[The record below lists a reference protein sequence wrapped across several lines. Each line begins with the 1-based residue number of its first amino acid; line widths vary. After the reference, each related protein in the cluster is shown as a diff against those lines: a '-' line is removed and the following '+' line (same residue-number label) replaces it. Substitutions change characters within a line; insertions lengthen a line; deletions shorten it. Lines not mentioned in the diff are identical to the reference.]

1 MLKPPILYSF
11 RRCPYAIRERL
22 ALKACDINVII
33 REVDLK
39 NKPTC
44 LIKANPNGTVPTLII
59 NENQILNQSLDIVA
73 YCDQISGGTKIN
85 LEADSEQHYKILLN
99 SLPEVQ
105 QSINI
110 LKYQNEENKLDH
122 AKRIIT
128 QYLNTLSKTLCKKKY
143 LVSDSLS
150 KADINIVPFIRQI
163 NSISNEYFDCHIN
176 LKTWL
181 QRITESEIFNYTMQK
196 FPIWQPNQAPII
208 F

>member
-1 MLKPPILYSF
+1 MLKLPILYSF
-11 RRCPYAIRERL
+11 RRCPYAIRARL

-59 NENQILNQSLDIVA
+59 NENQRFNQSLDIVA
-73 YCDQISGGTKIN
+73 YCDQASGGTKIN
-85 LEADSEQHYKILLN
+85 LETNSEQHYKTLLN

-105 QSINI
+105 QSINT

-122 AKRIIT
+122 AELIIT
-128 QYLNTLSKTLCKKKY
+128 QYLNTLSKTLYKKKY

-163 NSISNEYFDCHIN
+163 NNISTEYFDCHIN
-176 LKTWL
+176 LKNWL
-181 QRITESEIFNYTMQK
+181 KRITESEIFNYTMQK